1 MVMNQKLT
9 GTASAMPSGLLKGA
23 LVGIGITLVGAAV
36 MSALILREVLRE
48 TAIGYSAM
56 GVILVSAFAG
66 AMAAMNTV
74 KQRPAVVAVLSGL
87 IYYAVLL
94 GANAL
99 FFKGEYEGLGVTA
112 LLVLAGV
119 GTALLLKMKPRKGR
133 RPSVRKNRHR

>member
-9 GTASAMPSGLLKGA
+9 GTASEMPSGLLKGA
-23 LVGIGITLVGAAV
+23 LVGIAITLAGAAV
-36 MSALILREVLRE
+36 MSALILREVLQE

-56 GVILVSAFAG
+56 GVILISAFAG
-66 AMAAMNTV
+66 AMVAMNTV